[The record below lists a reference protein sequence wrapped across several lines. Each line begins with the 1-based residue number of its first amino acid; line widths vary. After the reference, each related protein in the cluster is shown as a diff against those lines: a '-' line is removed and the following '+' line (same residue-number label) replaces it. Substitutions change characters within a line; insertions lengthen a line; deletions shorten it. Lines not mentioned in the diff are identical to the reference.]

1 VCPTNRTTPASR
13 GELRLSADDAVPNA
27 RDAKLIDW
35 LDQARV
41 NEARLQAELTTHVAL
56 IEKPA
61 YKKRLQTHINETQ
74 EHERWVAQRIEQLG
88 GETGGLV
95 VPGVAPGVVSA
106 VGGAAG
112 RAMAA
117 VRGQI
122 AARTSAAEGAEAQ
135 LRIAQDQ
142 VREEHFEIA
151 LYTAIQAFA
160 EEVGDS
166 ETAKLA
172 RAILRDE
179 QRMAKF
185 LADELPKLVRDVV
198 LAEIPRDQR
207 VTRRR
212 RARST
217 SASVSPRSPSS
228 PGSAADTSRS
238 RPPS

>member
-1 VCPTNRTTPASR
+1 MT
-13 GELRLSADDAVPNA
+13 DDTVLNA

-35 LDQARV
+35 LDQARA

-56 IEKPA
+56 SEKPA
-61 YKKRLQTHINETQ
+61 YQKRLQSHLNETK
-74 EHERWVAQRIEQLG
+74 EHERWIAQRIEQLG
-88 GETGGLV
+88 GGTGGLV
-95 VPGVAPGVVSA
+95 LPGVAPGVVSA
-106 VGGAAG
+106 VGDAAG

-122 AARTSAAEGAEAQ
+122 AARASAAEGAEAQ

-142 VREEHFEIA
+142 VRDEHFEIA

-160 EEVGDS
+160 EEVGDA

-198 LAEIPRDQR
+198 RAEIPRSQR

-212 RARST
+212 PARSAAA
-217 SASVSPRSPSS
+217 SASPQSPSL
-228 PGSAADTSRS
+228 PGSAGSTSRG

>member
-1 VCPTNRTTPASR
+1 MT
-13 GELRLSADDAVPNA
+13 DDAVLNA

-35 LDQARV
+35 LDDARA
-41 NEARLQAELTTHVAL
+41 NEARLQADLSSHISL
-56 IEKPA
+56 IKRPS
-61 YKKRLQTHINETQ
+61 YKNRLQTHLKETK
-74 EHERWVAQRIEQLG
+74 EHERLVAQRIGQLG
-88 GETGGLV
+88 GETGGFAG
-95 VPGVAPGVVSA
+95 PAVVSA
-106 VGGAAG
+106 VGDAAG

-122 AARTSAAEGAEAQ
+122 AARASAAEGVEAQ

-142 VREEHFEIA
+142 VRDEHFEIA

-160 EEVGDS
+160 EEVGDA

-198 LAEIPRDQR
+198 RAEIPRSQR

-212 RARST
+212 PARSAAT
-217 SASVSPRSPSS
+217 SASPRSPSS
-228 PGSAADTSRS
+228 GSAGSTSRGRS
-238 RPPS
+238 PS

>member
-35 LDQARV
+35 LDQARA

-61 YKKRLQTHINETQ
+61 YKKRLQTHLTETA

-95 VPGVAPGVVSA
+95 VPGVAPSVVSA

-217 SASVSPRSPSS
+217 SASASPRSPAS

>member
-1 VCPTNRTTPASR
+1 MT
-13 GELRLSADDAVPNA
+13 DDAVLNA

-35 LDQARV
+35 LDDARA
-41 NEARLQAELTTHVAL
+41 NEARLQADLSTHISL
-56 IEKPA
+56 IDRRA
-61 YKKRLQTHINETQ
+61 YKNRLQTHLNETK
-74 EHERWVAQRIEQLG
+74 EHERLVAQRIGQLG
-88 GETGGLV
+88 GETGGFA
-95 VPGVAPGVVSA
+95 APTVVSA
-106 VGGAAG
+106 VGDAAG

-122 AARTSAAEGAEAQ
+122 AARASAAEGVEAQ

-142 VREEHFEIA
+142 VRDEHFEIA

-160 EEVGDS
+160 EEVGDA

-198 LAEIPRDQR
+198 RAEIPSSQR

-212 RARST
+212 PARSAAA
-217 SASVSPRSPSS
+217 SASPRSPSS
-228 PGSAADTSRS
+228 GSGSAGSTTRGRS
-238 RPPS
+238 PS

>member
-1 VCPTNRTTPASR
+1 M
-13 GELRLSADDAVPNA
+13 ADDAAPNA

-35 LDQARV
+35 LGEARA

-56 IEKPA
+56 VAKPA
-61 YKKRLQTHINETQ
+61 YKRRLQTHLEETT

-95 VPGVAPGVVSA
+95 LPGVAPGVVSA

-122 AARTSAAEGAEAQ
+122 AARTSAAEGVEAQ
-135 LRIAQDQ
+135 LRIAQDH
-142 VREEHFEIA
+142 VRDEQFEIA

-160 EEVGDS
+160 EEVGDA

-172 RAILRDE
+172 KAILRDE

-185 LADELPKLVRDVV
+185 LADEVPKLVRDVV

-212 RARST
+212 RTPPT
-217 SASVSPRSPSS
+217 SASASPRE
-228 PGSAADTSRS
+228 TSRR

>member
-228 PGSAADTSRS
+228 PGSGADTSRS

>member
-1 VCPTNRTTPASR
+1 MT
-13 GELRLSADDAVPNA
+13 DDAVLNA

-35 LDQARV
+35 LDDARA
-41 NEARLQAELTTHVAL
+41 NEARLQADLSTHISL
-56 IEKPA
+56 IDRRA
-61 YKKRLQTHINETQ
+61 YKNRLQTHLNETK
-74 EHERWVAQRIEQLG
+74 EHERLVSQRIGQLG
-88 GETGGLV
+88 GETGGFA
-95 VPGVAPGVVSA
+95 APTVVSA

-122 AARTSAAEGAEAQ
+122 AARASAAEGVEAQ

-142 VREEHFEIA
+142 VRDEHFEIA

-160 EEVGDS
+160 EEVGDA

-172 RAILRDE
+172 RTILRDE

-198 LAEIPRDQR
+198 RAEIPSSQR

-212 RARST
+212 PARSAAA
-217 SASVSPRSPSS
+217 SASPQPRSSGSAGSTSRGRSPS
-228 PGSAADTSRS
+228 
-238 RPPS
+238 